1 MAAFSV
7 LLSVYGKENPL
18 FLQESLKSILMQT
31 RKPDEFVIVKDGPLT
46 EALENVISDF
56 LNECGS
62 ITKIISLPENKG
74 LGVALQKGV
83 LECTCGFI
91 ARMDTDDIAHPD
103 RFEKQMEYLE
113 KHPDISLL
121 GSWIQEF
128 STDAAHPDT
137 YTRLPCTHEEI
148 ARYAKKRN
156 PFRHMTVILKKS
168 AVLESGNYRN
178 FLWFEDYDL
187 WVRLLQHNF
196 KAANLP
202 EYLVSVRADR
212 KMFARRGGL
221 SYFKQ
226 EFKFQTFL
234 YESGFISAFSYVKN
248 LLIRGMVRI
257 LPNSLRSA
265 IYMNFLRKSEK

>member
-1 MAAFSV
+1 
-7 LLSVYGKENPL
+7 
-18 FLQESLKSILMQT
+18 
-31 RKPDEFVIVKDGPLT
+31 
-46 EALENVISDF
+46 
-56 LNECGS
+56 
-62 ITKIISLPENKG
+62 
-74 LGVALQKGV
+74 
-83 LECTCGFI
+83 
-91 ARMDTDDIAHPD
+91 
-103 RFEKQMEYLE
+103 
-113 KHPDISLL
+113 
-121 GSWIQEF
+121 
-128 STDAAHPDT
+128 
-137 YTRLPCTHEEI
+137 
-148 ARYAKKRN
+148 
-156 PFRHMTVILKKS
+156 MTVILKKS

-212 KMFARRGGL
+212 QMFARRGGL